1 MLSFDV
7 FNAYKKREVVA
18 SSVTKHHEEIKME
31 NRKILFHWLKDIVQ
45 EAYED
50 DEKDAYYCDLELEVV
65 YASMGIIE
73 KYMATNK
80 IKLKRYQ
87 LLGLSALF
95 LAWKFHSRDY
105 CRLTLKKKD
114 AYSCMYLCCNIY
126 TKKDFLEMEME
137 LLRCLDFQIDRVNIP
152 EIVLML
158 RENDDGCCEK
168 VAAYSR
174 KILWILFLS
183 AEVLPYKPTIIAS
196 SILYISKAEENV
208 KPHWSKK
215 SATLTNYNL
224 NLKKLQKCIS
234 DIYKLL

>member
-7 FNAYKKREVVA
+7 FNAYKKREVL
-18 SSVTKHHEEIKME
+18 SSFDITKQEIKME
-31 NRKILFHWLKDIVQ
+31 NRKILFDWLKDIVQ
-45 EAYED
+45 NPYRD
-50 DEKDAYYCDLELEVV
+50 DEKDPNYFDIELEVV
-65 YASMGIIE
+65 YTSIGIMD
-73 KYMATNK
+73 KYMQANK

-105 CRLTLKKKD
+105 CKLTLKEK
-114 AYSCMYLCCNIY
+114 AFYNCMDLCCNIY
-126 TKKDFLEMEME
+126 TKKDFIDMEME
-137 LLRCLDFQIDRVNIP
+137 LLRCLDYQIERVNIP
-152 EIVLML
+152 EIVSML
-158 RENDDGCCEK
+158 RDNDDGCCEK
-168 VAAYSR
+168 VTAFSR

-183 AEVLPYKPTIIAS
+183 GEVLRYKPTIIAS

-208 KPHWSKK
+208 KAHWSKK
-215 SATLTNYNL
+215 SATMTNY

>member
-7 FNAYKKREVVA
+7 FNTYKKREVL
-18 SSVTKHHEEIKME
+18 SSFDITKQEIKME
-31 NRKILFHWLKDIVQ
+31 NRKILFYWLKDIVQ

-65 YASMGIIE
+65 YASIGIMD
-73 KYMATNK
+73 KYLATNK

-95 LAWKFHSRDY
+95 LAWKFYSRDY
-105 CRLTLKKKD
+105 CKLTLKKNN
-114 AYSCMYLCCNIY
+114 AYNCMYLCCNIY
-126 TKKDFLEMEME
+126 TKKDFIEMEME
-137 LLRCLDFQIDRVNIP
+137 LLRCLDFQIERVNIP
-152 EIVLML
+152 EIVSML
-158 RENDDGCCEK
+158 RCNDGCCEK
-168 VAAYSR
+168 VAAFTR

-183 AEVLPYKPTIIAS
+183 AEELPYKPTIIAS

-215 SATLTNYNL
+215 SETMTNYS
-224 NLKKLQKCIS
+224 LKKLQKCIS